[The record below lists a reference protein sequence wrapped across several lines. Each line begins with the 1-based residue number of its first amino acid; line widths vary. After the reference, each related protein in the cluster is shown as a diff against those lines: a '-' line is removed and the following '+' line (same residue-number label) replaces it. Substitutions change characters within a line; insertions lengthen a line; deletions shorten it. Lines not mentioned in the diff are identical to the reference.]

1 MIYFGEIHQT
11 KKNWISHF
19 EKLSVILRK
28 LRKFRL
34 RKDIMTKQEIKQREE
49 KLLEITGAFCV
60 QKLDDDYFQL
70 CEKLIKKLGRKRD
83 VPFQRGK
90 LEIWAA
96 AVIHA
101 IGSINFLFDKS
112 FEPYMTADQISE
124 YFGTKNSTVS
134 NKAREI
140 KDMFDIWYFSPEFST
155 QRMIELNPFNQMV
168 MVDGF
173 IVPIDTLPDDLQ
185 KMVKDARTRG
195 EDIEFHTK

>member
-1 MIYFGEIHQT
+1 
-11 KKNWISHF
+11 
-19 EKLSVILRK
+19 
-28 LRKFRL
+28 
-34 RKDIMTKQEIKQREE
+34 MTKQEIKQKEQ
-49 KLLEITGAFCV
+49 KLLEMTGAFCT

-96 AVIHA
+96 AVVYA

-112 FEPYMTADQISE
+112 FESYITAEQINE

-140 KDMFDIWYFSPEFST
+140 KDMFDMWYFNPEFST
-155 QRMIELNPFNQMV
+155 QRMAESNPFSQMV
-168 MVDGF
+168 MVDGL

-185 KMVKDARTRG
+185 QMVRELRAKG
-195 EDIEFHTK
+195 EDIEFQTK